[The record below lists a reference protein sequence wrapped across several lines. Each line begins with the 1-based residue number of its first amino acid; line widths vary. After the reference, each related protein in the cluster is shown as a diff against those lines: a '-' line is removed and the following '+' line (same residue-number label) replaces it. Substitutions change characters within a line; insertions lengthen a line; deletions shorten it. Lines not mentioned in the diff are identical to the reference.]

1 MIIHATQIRLHHTDA
16 LGVMF
21 YGNLFPII
29 HESFETFIE
38 AMGGNF
44 EKFFSEGEFLSPVVH
59 AEADYKAL
67 ELKAEEAYRK
77 NKEEA
82 DKTRKIYYVFR
93 KAIAQLGGMVAETPA
108 KPAPAP
114 EPKSNAG

>member
-1 MIIHATQIRLHHTDA
+1 MSMWQPRFPRPAAEIYATNLDGGDNMKFQNTICGKTFRYETPAELIEQIRPL
-16 LGVMF
+16 M
-21 YGNLFPII
+21 
-29 HESFETFIE
+29 
-38 AMGGNF
+38 
-44 EKFFSEGEFLSPVVH
+44 EK

-67 ELKAEEAYRK
+67 ELKTEESYRK

-114 EPKSNAG
+114 EPKSNAS

>member
-1 MIIHATQIRLHHTDA
+1 MKFQNTICGKTFR
-16 LGVMF
+16 
-21 YGNLFPII
+21 Y
-29 HESFETFIE
+29 ETPAELIE
-38 AMGGNF
+38 QLRPLM
-44 EKFFSEGEFLSPVVH
+44 EK

-67 ELKAEEAYRK
+67 ERKTEESYRK
-77 NKEEA
+77 NKEET

-93 KAIAQLGGMVAETPA
+93 KAIAQLGGKPVAETQA